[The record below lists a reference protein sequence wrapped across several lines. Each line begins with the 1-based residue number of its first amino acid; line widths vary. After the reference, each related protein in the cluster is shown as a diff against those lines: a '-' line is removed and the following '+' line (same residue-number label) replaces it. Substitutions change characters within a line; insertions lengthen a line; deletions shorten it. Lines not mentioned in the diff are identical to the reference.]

1 MYSFLLILEMDQL
14 NTIEKSSWGTAII
27 ATCLLL
33 ILEVMSFLGQGKDH
47 SKKAESSRTNDAQT
61 VLLFFTFLGWS
72 SILVHLWIPS
82 WPIVLVIGVAIGL
95 FTAGL
100 PRLISRF
107 RKKKQLAIRQ
117 AFEMDKALK
126 STGEVLADIP
136 SGRGGKGKVHLN
148 LRSAP
153 YQVDAVSNGRHL
165 PVGSPVRVVEIV
177 DGRVLVV
184 EPLTGDGTAPDMPRP

>member
-1 MYSFLLILEMDQL
+1 MHFYLLILDMDQL
-14 NTIEKSSWGTAII
+14 NTIEKASWGIAII

-33 ILEVMSFLGQGKDH
+33 ILEVMSFLGQGKD
-47 SKKAESSRTNDAQT
+47 SGKRSEFPRIGDART

-72 SILVHLWIPS
+72 SILVHLWIPL
-82 WPIVLVIGVAIGL
+82 WPTVLLIGVLVGL
-95 FTAGL
+95 FTASL
-100 PRLISRF
+100 PKLISRF
-107 RKKKQLAIRQ
+107 RKKKQRAINQ
-117 AFEMDKALK
+117 AFKMDQALK
-126 STGEVLADIP
+126 STGEVLAYNP

-177 DGRVLVV
+177 DGRILVV
-184 EPLTGDGTAPDMPRP
+184 EPLTGGGSAPDMPRS